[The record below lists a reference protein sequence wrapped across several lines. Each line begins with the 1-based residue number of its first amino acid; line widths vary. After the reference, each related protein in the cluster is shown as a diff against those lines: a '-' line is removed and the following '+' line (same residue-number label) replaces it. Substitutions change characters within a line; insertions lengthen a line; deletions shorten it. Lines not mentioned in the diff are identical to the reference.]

1 MEKYENN
8 FWYLISM
15 ITSFIAISC
24 FLIKQNVALKE
35 EKADLLHEKE
45 MLKIELKTCEL
56 NKPLEI

>member
-1 MEKYENN
+1 MEKCENN
-8 FWYLISM
+8 FWYLIS
-15 ITSFIAISC
+15 ISC